1 MNGAAPGASPD
12 ETAGVGPATAGPAAA
27 PRDGLEPPER
37 GRAMLVIILGIAVA
51 VLDGSIMNLAL
62 PTIARDL
69 QAGAPQAIWVV
80 NAYQIATLGM
90 LLPLAALGERIGYR
104 RVYLLGMAL
113 FAVSSLGA
121 MLASSLEMLIAARAV
136 QGLGAAG
143 IMSVN
148 AALVR
153 MIYPRARL
161 GQGLALNSL
170 VVAASSVA
178 GPSVAAAILSVS
190 SWPMLFAINL
200 PLGLATLWLGRRA
213 LPFNPAPPAMPA
225 HGAKTGARFSVV
237 DVALNVLMFALVFI
251 GGDQLGVHGGAGGLP
266 LGSALTLLAGLA
278 VGVVFVR
285 RQVRADR
292 RGETPLFPVDL
303 LRIPVFSLSMG
314 ASIAAFC
321 AQMLAFLAL
330 PFLLLEAHGRSHAE
344 AGLLITPWP
353 LAIVAVA
360 PLAGRLIGRV
370 PDGLLGGIGM
380 AVLALGLAA
389 LAGMPQDAGAF
400 GVVWRMALCGVG
412 FALFQSPNNHTI
424 VTSAPLQR
432 SGAAGG
438 MLSTAR
444 LTGQTLGAVLLAVI
458 FAIQGTHGGH
468 AETVAFWLAAGAAV
482 VSGVCSVL
490 RLGPAKAAGGRGA
503 GH

>member
-1 MNGAAPGASPD
+1 MEAAASRP
-12 ETAGVGPATAGPAAA
+12 AGVA
-27 PRDGLEPPER
+27 DGLEPPER

-62 PTIARDL
+62 PTIAREL
-69 QAGAPQAIWVV
+69 RAGAPQAIWVV

-104 RVYLLGMAL
+104 RVYLLGMGL

-121 MLASSLEMLIAARAV
+121 MLASSLEVLIAARAV

-213 LPFNPAPPAMPA
+213 LPFNPPPPA
-225 HGAKTGARFSVV
+225 HGAKAGARFSVI

-266 LGSALTLLAGLA
+266 LGPALTLLAGLA

-292 RGETPLFPVDL
+292 RGDTPLFPVDL

-314 ASIAAFC
+314 ASVAAFC

-468 AETVAFWLAAGAAV
+468 AETVAFWLAAGSAV
-482 VSGVCSVL
+482 VAGVCSVL
-490 RLGPAKAAGGRGA
+490 RLGPARAVGGRGA

>member
-1 MNGAAPGASPD
+1 MAGAQAPASAAGAAVP
-12 ETAGVGPATAGPAAA
+12 AGVP
-27 PRDGLEPPER
+27 DGLEPPAR
-37 GRAMLVIILGIAVA
+37 ARAMLVIILGIAVA
-51 VLDGSIMNLAL
+51 VLDGSIVNLAL
-62 PTIARDL
+62 PAIAREL
-69 QAGAPQAIWVV
+69 NAGAPQAIWVV

-104 RVYLLGMAL
+104 RVYLIGMLL
-113 FAVSSLGA
+113 FAVSSIGA
-121 MLASSLEMLIAARAV
+121 MLASSLTTLIAARAV

-153 MIYPRARL
+153 LTYPRARL
-161 GQGLALNSL
+161 GQGLAINSL

-200 PLGLATLWLGRRA
+200 PLGLVTLWLGRRA
-213 LPFNPAPPAMPA
+213 LPFNPQRPAGSAP
-225 HGAKTGARFSVV
+225 GAGAARFSVL

-251 GGDQLGVHGGAGGLP
+251 GGDQLGVRAEAGGSP
-266 LGSALTLLAGLA
+266 LAGAAMLLAGVA
-278 VGVVFVR
+278 VGVVYLR
-285 RQVRADR
+285 RQIALER
-292 RGETPLFPVDL
+292 RHATPLFPVDL
-303 LRIPVFSLSMG
+303 MRIPVFALSMG
-314 ASIAAFC
+314 ASVAAFC
-321 AQMLAFLAL
+321 AQMLAFLSL
-330 PFLLLEAHGRSHAE
+330 PFLLLEAHGRSHVE

-370 PDGLLGGIGM
+370 PDGVLGGIGM
-380 AVLALGLAA
+380 AVLAGGLAA
-389 LAGMPQDAGAF
+389 LATLPVDPGAL
-400 GVVWRMALCGVG
+400 GVVWRMALCGAG

-458 FAIQGTHGGH
+458 FAVWGTHGGR
-468 AETVAFWLAAGAAV
+468 AETVALWLASGCAV
-482 VSGVCSVL
+482 LAGVCSVL
-490 RLGPAKAAGGRGA
+490 RLRPAGTQRTN

>member
-1 MNGAAPGASPD
+1 MSGVTPGTASGAGQRSSAEAAVSRP
-12 ETAGVGPATAGPAAA
+12 AGVA
-27 PRDGLEPPER
+27 DGLEPPER

-62 PTIARDL
+62 PTIAREL

-104 RVYLLGMAL
+104 RVYLLGMGL

-121 MLASSLEMLIAARAV
+121 MLASSLEVLIAARAV

-200 PLGLATLWLGRRA
+200 PLGVATLWLGRRA
-213 LPFNPAPPAMPA
+213 LPFNPNPPPPSQ
-225 HGAKTGARFSVV
+225 GAKAGARFSVI

-251 GGDQLGVHGGAGGLP
+251 GGDQLGVHGGAGALP
-266 LGSALTLLAGLA
+266 LGPALTLLAGLA

-292 RGETPLFPVDL
+292 RGETRLFPVDL

-380 AVLALGLAA
+380 AVLALGLGA

-424 VTSAPLQR
+424 VTSAPLHR

-468 AETVAFWLAAGAAV
+468 AEAVAFWLAAGSAAV
-482 VSGVCSVL
+482 AGVCSVL
-490 RLGPAKAAGGRGA
+490 RLGPARAARVDS

>member
-1 MNGAAPGASPD
+1 MKRLPAEPLSVPALQ
-12 ETAGVGPATAGPAAA
+12 VGPRGPGDGA
-27 PRDGLEPPER
+27 PPDGLAQPAR

-51 VLDGSIMNLAL
+51 VLDGSIVNLAL
-62 PTIARDL
+62 PAIAREL
-69 QAGAPQAIWVV
+69 GASAPQAIWVV

-104 RVYLLGMAL
+104 RVYLLGMLL
-113 FAVSSLGA
+113 FAVSSIGA
-121 MLASSLEMLIAARAV
+121 MLASSLATLVAARAV

-153 MIYPRARL
+153 LTYPRAQL
-161 GQGLALNSL
+161 GQGLAINSL

-213 LPFNPAPPAMPA
+213 LPFNPPAPARA
-225 HGAKTGARFSVV
+225 GHGGGARLSPL
-237 DVALNVLMFALVFI
+237 DVLLNMLMFALVFV
-251 GGDQLGVHGGAGGLP
+251 GGDQLGVREEGGGTPLAG
-266 LGSALTLLAGLA
+266 ALTLLAGVA
-278 VGVVFVR
+278 VGVVYLR
-285 RQVRADR
+285 RQVRLER
-292 RGETPLFPVDL
+292 RHATPLFPVDL
-303 LRIPVFSLSMG
+303 MRIPVFALSMG
-314 ASIAAFC
+314 ASVAAFC
-321 AQMLAFLAL
+321 AQMLAFLSL
-330 PFLLLEAHGRSHAE
+330 PFLLLEAHGRSHVE

-353 LAIVAVA
+353 LAIVLVA

-370 PDGLLGGIGM
+370 SDGVLGGVGM
-380 AVLALGLAA
+380 AVLAAGLLA
-389 LAGMPQDAGAF
+389 LAMLPADPGAL
-400 GVVWRMALCGVG
+400 GVAWRMALCGAG

-424 VTSAPLQR
+424 VTSAPIHR
-432 SGAAGG
+432 AGAAGG

-458 FAIQGTHGGH
+458 FALWGTRGGQ
-468 AETVAFWLAAGAAV
+468 AETVALWIAAGCAV
-482 VSGVCSVL
+482 LAGVCSML
-490 RLGPAKAAGGRGA
+490 RMRQTPPSGQV